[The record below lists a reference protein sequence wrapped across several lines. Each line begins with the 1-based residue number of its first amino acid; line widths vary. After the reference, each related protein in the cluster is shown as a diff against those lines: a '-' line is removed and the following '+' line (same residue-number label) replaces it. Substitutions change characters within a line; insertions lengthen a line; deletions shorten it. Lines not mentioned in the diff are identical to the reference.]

1 MRYAYI
7 LVSLVGLG
15 AAAVGVLAGGPT
27 APLPAPPAQDAL
39 PRAETLATVVRQ
51 GIIVRVDVGPP
62 GAALPEV
69 LVWSDPAHGS
79 VTYRREP

>member
-39 PRAETLATVVRQ
+39 PAVEELVTVVRKGVLVRVDLAPVGADLPETLA
-51 GIIVRVDVGPP
+51 
-62 GAALPEV
+62 
-69 LVWSDPAHGS
+69 WSDVTHGS